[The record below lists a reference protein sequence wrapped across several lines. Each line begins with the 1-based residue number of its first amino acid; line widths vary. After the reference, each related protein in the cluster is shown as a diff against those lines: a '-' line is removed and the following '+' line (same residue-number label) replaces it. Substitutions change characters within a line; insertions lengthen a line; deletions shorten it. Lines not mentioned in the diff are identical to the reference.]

1 MSKQRHRDLGGVL
14 ARLSYDTRPMHHG
27 SLYNNSVKSIRFK
40 CTPSYTDIFKKLQRM
55 VAEGRACP
63 KLRVGKLRY
72 QIDKKEFMPVFAK
85 FIFYIQK
92 WSKQP
97 PPTWWEPSKNRNR
110 AWVCPDDEIRAT
122 AKYLRDVYNSRKKA
136 QSDRFDLVL
145 SQRSWD
151 YLRSDYNT
159 NGEEK

>member
-1 MSKQRHRDLGGVL
+1 
-14 ARLSYDTRPMHHG
+14 
-27 SLYNNSVKSIRFK
+27 
-40 CTPSYTDIFKKLQRM
+40 
-55 VAEGRACP
+55 
-63 KLRVGKLRY
+63 
-72 QIDKKEFMPVFAK
+72 MPVFAK

>member
-27 SLYNNSVKSIRFK
+27 SLYSNSVKSIRFK
-40 CTPSYTDIFKKLQRM
+40 CTPSYAEIFKKLQRM
-55 VAEGRACP
+55 VAEDRACP

-72 QIDKKEFMPVFAK
+72 RIDKKEFMPIFAK
-85 FIFYIQK
+85 FIRYIEDSGK
-92 WSKQP
+92 KT
-97 PPTWWEPSKNRNR
+97 PPTWWEPSQNRNR
-110 AWVCPDDEIRAT
+110 AWVCQDEGIRAT
-122 AKYLRDVYNSRKKA
+122 AKYLRGVYNSKKRA
-136 QSDRFDLVL
+136 KTDRFDLVF

-151 YLRSDYNT
+151 YLRGDYDT